1 MQDRGL
7 APTMSYGVPPPA
19 DQSATFGS
27 PPGAFGRGD
36 HERESGIDLPRCGS
50 TIKAAGDGDVSPP
63 PPVPYGTELG
73 GGGAEAPTQRSPAR
87 AWAVVV

>member
-19 DQSATFGS
+19 DQSATFDS

-63 PPVPYGTELG
+63 PPVPYHTVRNW
-73 GGGAEAPTQRSPAR
+73 GGAQRPQLKDPQPGLGQ
-87 AWAVVV
+87 W